1 MPDLHLLLP
10 ALILLLAVPK
20 LRLKLGLPF
29 FLILGLHLLVANKAI
44 SHFFFFNDWMVDLC
58 TYIVTPKK
66 MANAAMISAK
76 SSLARAISF

>member
-29 FLILGLHLLVANKAI
+29 FPILGLHLLIANKAI
-44 SHFFFFNDWMVDLC
+44 SLFFFLVIGWW
-58 TYIVTPKK
+58 TYVLT
-66 MANAAMISAK
+66 
-76 SSLARAISF
+76 L